1 MLSGSLPEDWMDG
14 ENSRRKK
21 KKHRRKQREEG
32 VSVTHSMSVFIHE
45 YKLTNHGASGPVARM
60 VLKREEQS

>member
-1 MLSGSLPEDWMDG
+1 MDG